1 MNFHINYNLRQWL
14 FFMTLIAYLYRQSWV
29 LLLVSTISA
38 LISGFAGA
46 SIVGMIS
53 QGVTETINLTPFL
66 WSFFGICFIFFITKT
81 ISEITLSHLAQA
93 AIFSLRLSLSN
104 KILRAPLKKL
114 NKIGRHGL
122 LAVLTKDVD
131 VFVHS
136 FMLAP
141 SVFGNV
147 TLIIAC
153 FSYLAWMSW
162 QLFVILAALSLI
174 AMYMFYI
181 WEKYP
186 LSLMTSMRDQVDKI
200 YLNFQS
206 LINGSKE
213 LKLNKQ
219 KGNLFVDRVIAPA
232 ANVFKEICIKANSS
246 YAWLI
251 NASSVTFYIIIGI
264 SIFIVPIWIPQEPST
279 LFTVAL
285 LVLFLSGP
293 ISEVIGAIPELRE
306 AEVSLNKM
314 RRLDNEL
321 EESLSEQIEGPNPFH
336 NKLPIEL
343 ELKDVIHH
351 YTTDKEDRQF
361 ALGPLSLKISQ
372 GEIVFIVGGNGSG
385 KTTLAMLLVGLFE
398 QESGSVSL
406 NGIPVTSANN
416 EHYRQFFS
424 AVFSDYHLFEQLLNS
439 DADVT
444 EKATH
449 YIESLNMS
457 HKVKIVD
464 GGFSTTNLSAGQRKR
479 LALVSAY
486 LEDRPIYLFDEWAA
500 DQDPVFKRLF
510 YTELLPELKAN
521 GKTIIVISHDDGYFD
536 SADRIIK
543 LEDGNIKEISNK
555 IH

>member
-1 MNFHINYNLRQWL
+1 
-14 FFMTLIAYLYRQSWV
+14 MTLIAYLYRQSWV

-53 QGVTETINLTPFL
+53 QGVTEKIHLTSFL
-66 WSFFGICFIFFITKT
+66 WGFFGICFVFFITKT
-81 ISEITLSHLAQA
+81 VSEITLSHLAQST
-93 AIFSLRLSLSN
+93 IFSLRLSLSN

-114 NKIGRHGL
+114 HKLGRHGL

-141 SVFGNV
+141 TVFGNV

-153 FSYLAWMSW
+153 FSYLAWISW
-162 QLFVILAALSLI
+162 QLFLILAIFSLI
-174 AMYMFYI
+174 TMYLFYL
-181 WEKYP
+181 WEKHP
-186 LSLMTSMRDQVDKI
+186 LRLMIQMREQVDKI

-206 LINGSKE
+206 LIDGSKE
-213 LKLNKQ
+213 LQLNKQ
-219 KGNLFVDRVIAPA
+219 KGNLFISKVIAPA
-232 ANVFKEICIKANSS
+232 AKVFQEICIKANSS
-246 YAWLI
+246 YAWVI
-251 NASSVTFYIIIGI
+251 NASAVTFYIMIGVI
-264 SIFIVPIWIPQEPST
+264 VFIVPIWLPQEPST
-279 LFTVAL
+279 LFTVSL

-314 RRLDNEL
+314 RHLDSQL
-321 EESLSEQIEGPNPFH
+321 EESLSIQIEGPSPFH
-336 NKLPIEL
+336 NQQPIAL
-343 ELKDVIHH
+343 ELKDVVHH

-361 ALGPLSLKISQ
+361 SLGPLSLKISQ
-372 GEIVFIVGGNGSG
+372 GEIIFIVGGNGSG

-398 QESGSVSL
+398 QEAGSILL
-406 NGIPVTSANN
+406 NGVQVTPANN
-416 EHYRQFFS
+416 EYYRQFFA

-439 DADVT
+439 DANVT

-449 YIESLNMS
+449 YIEALNMT

-510 YTELLPELKAN
+510 YTELLPELKAS
-521 GKTIIVISHDDGYFD
+521 GKTVIIISHDDAYFD
-536 SADRIIK
+536 IADRVIK
-543 LEDGNIKEISNK
+543 LEDGHIKEISNK
-555 IH
+555 NHYTP

>member
-1 MNFHINYNLRQWL
+1 
-14 FFMTLIAYLYRQSWV
+14 MTLIAYLYRQSWV

-186 LSLMTSMRDQVDKI
+186 LRLMTLMRDQVDKI

-321 EESLSEQIEGPNPFH
+321 EEALSEQIEGPSPFH

-343 ELKDVIHH
+343 ELKDVVHH

-406 NGIPVTSANN
+406 NGVPVTSANN

-439 DADVT
+439 DANVT

>member
-1 MNFHINYNLRQWL
+1 
-14 FFMTLIAYLYRQSWV
+14 MTLIAYLYRQSWI

-53 QGVTETINLTPFL
+53 QGVTEQITLTSFL
-66 WSFFGICFIFFITKT
+66 FSFFGICFIFFITKT

-93 AIFSLRLSLSN
+93 TIFSLRLSLSN

-114 NKIGRHGL
+114 HKLGRHGL

-141 SVFGNV
+141 SVFGNI
-147 TLIIAC
+147 TLIFAC
-153 FSYLAWMSW
+153 FGYLAWISW
-162 QLFVILAALSLI
+162 SLFVILAVCSLLF
-174 AMYMFYI
+174 MYLFYL
-181 WEKYP
+181 WEKHP
-186 LSLMTSMRDQVDKI
+186 LHLMTQMRDQVDKI

-206 LINGSKE
+206 LIDGSKE
-213 LKLNKQ
+213 LQLNKQ
-219 KGNLFVDRVIAPA
+219 KGNLFISKVIAPA
-232 ANVFKEICIKANSS
+232 AETFQKICIKANSN

-251 NASSVTFYIIIGI
+251 NASSVTFYIIIGVI
-264 SIFIVPIWIPQEPST
+264 VFVVPIWLPQEPST
-279 LFTVAL
+279 LFTVSL

-314 RRLDNEL
+314 RHLDDEL
-321 EESLSEQIEGPNPFH
+321 EKAISTQTEEANPFY
-336 NKLPIEL
+336 NQNPIEL
-343 ELKDVIHH
+343 ELKNVVHH
-351 YTTDKEDRQF
+351 YMTDKEDRQF

-398 QESGSVSL
+398 QESGSISL
-406 NGIPVTSANN
+406 NGVKVTSSNN

-424 AVFSDYHLFEQLLNS
+424 AVFSDYHLFEQLLNT
-439 DADVT
+439 DKNVT

-449 YIESLNMS
+449 YIESLNMA

-521 GKTIIVISHDDGYFD
+521 GKTVIIISHDDAYFD
-536 SADRIIK
+536 IADRIIK
-543 LEDGNIKEISNK
+543 LEDGNIKEINNK
-555 IH
+555 MH

>member
-53 QGVTETINLTPFL
+53 QGVTETINLTTFL

-174 AMYMFYI
+174 AMYVFYI

-186 LSLMTSMRDQVDKI
+186 LRLMTLMRDQVDKI

-213 LKLNKQ
+213 LKLNTQ
-219 KGNLFVDRVIAPA
+219 KGNLFVDKVISPA

-321 EESLSEQIEGPNPFH
+321 EEALSEQIEGPNPFH

-343 ELKDVIHH
+343 ELKNVVHH

-439 DADVT
+439 DANVT

>member
-1 MNFHINYNLRQWL
+1 
-14 FFMTLIAYLYRQSWV
+14 MTLIAYLYRQSWV

-53 QGVTETINLTPFL
+53 QGVTETINLTAFL

-81 ISEITLSHLAQA
+81 VAEITLSHLAQST
-93 AIFSLRLSLSN
+93 IFSLRLSLSN
-104 KILRAPLKKL
+104 KILRAPLQKL
-114 NKIGRHGL
+114 HKLGRHGL

-141 SVFGNV
+141 SVFGNI
-147 TLIIAC
+147 TLIMAC
-153 FSYLAWMSW
+153 FGYLAWISW
-162 QLFVILAALSLI
+162 QLFVILAVLSLI
-174 AMYMFYI
+174 SMYLFYL
-181 WEKYP
+181 WEKHP
-186 LSLMTSMRDQVDKI
+186 LRLMTAMRDQVDKI

-206 LINGSKE
+206 LIDGSKE

-219 KGNLFVDRVIAPA
+219 KGNLFIDKVIAPA
-232 ANVFKEICIKANSS
+232 AKAFQEICIKANSS
-246 YAWLI
+246 YAWVL
-251 NASSVTFYIIIGI
+251 NASSVTFYAIIGVI
-264 SIFIVPIWIPQEPST
+264 VFIVPIWLPQEPST
-279 LFTVAL
+279 LFTVSL

-306 AEVSLNKM
+306 AKVSLEKM
-314 RRLDNEL
+314 RRLDHQL
-321 EESLSEQIEGPNPFH
+321 EESLSAQVEGPNPFH
-336 NKLPIEL
+336 NQQPMEL
-343 ELKDVIHH
+343 ELKEVIHH

-398 QESGSVSL
+398 QESGSILL
-406 NGIPVTSANN
+406 NGVQVTPANN
-416 EHYRQFFS
+416 EHYRQFFA
-424 AVFSDYHLFEQLLNS
+424 AVFSDYHLFEQLLNN

-449 YIESLNMS
+449 YIEALNMS
-457 HKVKIVD
+457 HKVKIVE

-486 LEDRPIYLFDEWAA
+486 VEDRPIYLFDEWAA

-521 GKTIIVISHDDGYFD
+521 GKTVIIISHDDAYFD
-536 SADRIIK
+536 IADRIIK
-543 LEDGNIKEISNK
+543 LEDGNIKEVSNK
-555 IH
+555 MG

>member
-1 MNFHINYNLRQWL
+1 
-14 FFMTLIAYLYRQSWV
+14 MTLIAYLYRQSWI

-46 SIVGMIS
+46 AIVGMIS
-53 QGVTETINLTPFL
+53 QGVTETINLTGFL
-66 WSFFGICFIFFITKT
+66 WIFFGICFIFFITKT
-81 ISEITLSHLAQA
+81 VSEITLSHLAQA
-93 AIFSLRLSLSN
+93 TIFSLRLSLSN

-114 NKIGRHGL
+114 QKLGRHGL

-141 SVFGNV
+141 SVFGNI
-147 TLIIAC
+147 TLILAC
-153 FSYLAWMSW
+153 FSYLAWISW
-162 QLFVILAALSLI
+162 QLFVILAVLSLSL
-174 AMYMFYI
+174 MYLFYL

-186 LSLMTSMRDQVDKI
+186 LRLMTQMRDQVDKI

-206 LINGSKE
+206 LIDGSKE
-213 LKLNKQ
+213 LQLNKQ
-219 KGNLFVDRVIAPA
+219 KGNLFVEKVIAPA
-232 ANVFKEICIKANSS
+232 AKVFQKICVKANSS
-246 YAWLI
+246 YAWVL
-251 NASSVTFYIIIGI
+251 NASSVAFYIIIGVI
-264 SIFIVPIWIPQEPST
+264 IFIVPIWLPQEPST
-279 LFTVAL
+279 LFTVSL

-314 RRLDNEL
+314 RRLDSEL
-321 EESLSEQIEGPNPFH
+321 EEALSKQIEGPCPFSKH
-336 NKLPIEL
+336 QPVTL
-343 ELKDVIHH
+343 ELSNVVHH
-351 YTTDKEDRQF
+351 YTTDREDRQF

-398 QESGSVSL
+398 QESGSVLL
-406 NGIPVTSANN
+406 NGVPVTSENN
-416 EHYRQFFS
+416 EHYRQYFS

-439 DADVT
+439 DKDVT

-449 YIESLNMS
+449 YIESLNMG

-486 LEDRPIYLFDEWAA
+486 LEDRPFYLFDEWAA

-510 YTELLPELKAN
+510 YTELLPELKSK
-521 GKTIIVISHDDGYFD
+521 GKTVIVISHDDAYFD
-536 SADRIIK
+536 IADRVIK
-543 LEDGNIKEISNK
+543 LEDGNIKEINNK

>member
-1 MNFHINYNLRQWL
+1 
-14 FFMTLIAYLYRQSWV
+14 MTLIAYLYRQSWV

>member
-1 MNFHINYNLRQWL
+1 
-14 FFMTLIAYLYRQSWV
+14 MTLIAYLYRQSWV

-46 SIVGMIS
+46 AIVGMIS
-53 QGVTETINLTPFL
+53 QGVTETINLTGFL
-66 WSFFGICFIFFITKT
+66 WTFFGICFLFFITKT
-81 ISEITLSHLAQA
+81 VSEITLSHLAQA
-93 AIFSLRLSLSN
+93 TIFSLRLSLSN

-114 NKIGRHGL
+114 HKLGRHGL

-141 SVFGNV
+141 SVFGNI
-147 TLIIAC
+147 TLILAC
-153 FSYLAWMSW
+153 FSYLAWLSW
-162 QLFVILAALSLI
+162 QLLVILAALSLTL
-174 AMYMFYI
+174 MYLFYL

-186 LSLMTSMRDQVDKI
+186 LRLMTLMRDQVDKI

-206 LINGSKE
+206 LIDGSKE
-213 LKLNKQ
+213 LQLNKQ
-219 KGNLFVDRVIAPA
+219 KGNLFIEKVISPA
-232 ANVFKEICIKANSS
+232 AKTFQKICVKANSS
-246 YAWLI
+246 YAWVL
-251 NASSVTFYIIIGI
+251 NASSVTFYILIGI
-264 SIFIVPIWIPQEPST
+264 IVFVVPIWLPQEPST
-279 LFTVAL
+279 LFTVSL

-314 RRLDNEL
+314 RRLDSEL
-321 EESLSEQIEGPNPFH
+321 EEAMSNRIEGPCPF
-336 NKLPIEL
+336 NNNQPVTL
-343 ELKDVIHH
+343 ELSNVVHH
-351 YTTDKEDRQF
+351 YTTDREDRQF

-398 QESGSVSL
+398 QESGSVFL
-406 NGIPVTSANN
+406 NGVPVTSANN
-416 EHYRQFFS
+416 EYYRQYFS
-424 AVFSDYHLFEQLLNS
+424 AVFSDYHLFEQLLTS
-439 DADVT
+439 DKDVT

-449 YIESLNMS
+449 YIEALNMG

-486 LEDRPIYLFDEWAA
+486 LEDRPVYLFDEWAA

-510 YTELLPELKAN
+510 YTELLPELKSK
-521 GKTIIVISHDDGYFD
+521 GKTVIVISHDDAYFD
-536 SADRIIK
+536 VADRVIK
-543 LEDGNIKEISNK
+543 LEDGNIKEINNK

>member
-1 MNFHINYNLRQWL
+1 
-14 FFMTLIAYLYRQSWV
+14 MTLIAYLYRQSWV

-93 AIFSLRLSLSN
+93 SIFSLRLSLSN

-219 KGNLFVDRVIAPA
+219 KGNLFVDKVIAPA

-321 EESLSEQIEGPNPFH
+321 EEALSEQIEGPSPFH

-343 ELKDVIHH
+343 ELKDVVHH

-406 NGIPVTSANN
+406 NGVPVTSANN

-439 DADVT
+439 DANVT

>member
-1 MNFHINYNLRQWL
+1 
-14 FFMTLIAYLYRQSWV
+14 MTLIAYLYRQSWV

-53 QGVTETINLTPFL
+53 QGVTEQINLTTFL
-66 WSFFGICFIFFITKT
+66 VSFFGICFLFFITKT
-81 ISEITLSHLAQA
+81 VSEITLSHLAQA
-93 AIFSLRLSLSN
+93 TIYSLRLSLSN

-114 NKIGRHGL
+114 HKLGRHGL

-147 TLIIAC
+147 TLIMAC
-153 FSYLAWMSW
+153 FGYLAWISW
-162 QLFVILAALSLI
+162 ELFAILAVLSLTS
-174 AMYMFYI
+174 MYLFYV

-186 LSLMTSMRDQVDKI
+186 LRLMALMRDQVDKI

-206 LINGSKE
+206 LIDGSKE
-213 LKLNKQ
+213 LQLNKQ
-219 KGNLFVDRVIAPA
+219 KGNLFVGKVIAPA
-232 ANVFKEICIKANSS
+232 AKVFQEICIKTNST

-251 NASSVTFYIIIGI
+251 NASSVTFYITIGI
-264 SIFIVPIWIPQEPST
+264 IVFIVPIWFPQEPST
-279 LFTVAL
+279 LFTVSL

-314 RRLDNEL
+314 RRLDDEL
-321 EESLSEQIEGPNPFH
+321 EEAISEQVEGPNPFD
-336 NKLPIEL
+336 NKQPMEL
-343 ELKDVIHH
+343 ELKDVVHH

-372 GEIVFIVGGNGSG
+372 SEIIFIVGGNGSG

-398 QESGSVSL
+398 QESGSVLL
-406 NGIPVTSANN
+406 NGVEVTSANN
-416 EHYRQFFS
+416 EHYRQHFG
-424 AVFSDYHLFEQLLNS
+424 AVFSDYHLFEQLLTS
-439 DADVT
+439 GADVT

-449 YIESLNMS
+449 YIEALNMA

-510 YTELLPELKAN
+510 YTELLPELKAE
-521 GKTIIVISHDDGYFD
+521 GKTVIIISHDDAYFD
-536 SADRIIK
+536 VADRIIK
-543 LEDGNIKEISNK
+543 LEDGHIKEISNK

>member
-1 MNFHINYNLRQWL
+1 
-14 FFMTLIAYLYRQSWV
+14 
-29 LLLVSTISA
+29 
-38 LISGFAGA
+38 

-186 LSLMTSMRDQVDKI
+186 LRLMTSMRDQVDKI

-219 KGNLFVDRVIAPA
+219 KGNLFVDKVIAPA

-321 EESLSEQIEGPNPFH
+321 EEALSEQIEGPSPFH

-343 ELKDVIHH
+343 ELKDVVHH

-406 NGIPVTSANN
+406 NGVPVTSANN

-439 DADVT
+439 DANVT

>member
-186 LSLMTSMRDQVDKI
+186 LRLMTLMRDQVDKI

>member
-1 MNFHINYNLRQWL
+1 
-14 FFMTLIAYLYRQSWV
+14 MTLIAYLYRQSWV

-53 QGVTETINLTPFL
+53 QGVTEEINLITFL

-81 ISEITLSHLAQA
+81 VSEITLSHLAQSTV
-93 AIFSLRLSLSN
+93 FSLRLSLSN

-114 NKIGRHGL
+114 HKLGRHGL

-141 SVFGNV
+141 SVFGNI

-153 FSYLAWMSW
+153 FGYLAWMSW
-162 QLFVILAALSLI
+162 QLFLILAALSLI
-174 AMYMFYI
+174 GMYVFYL

-186 LSLMTSMRDQVDKI
+186 LQLMTDMRDQIDKI

-206 LINGSKE
+206 LIDGSKE
-213 LKLNKQ
+213 LQLNKQ
-219 KGNLFVDRVIAPA
+219 KGNLFINKVIAPA
-232 ANVFKEICIKANSS
+232 AKVFQEICIKANSS
-246 YAWLI
+246 YAWVI
-251 NASSVTFYIIIGI
+251 NASSVTFYVMIGIII
-264 SIFIVPIWIPQEPST
+264 FVVPIWLPQEPST
-279 LFTVAL
+279 LVTVSL

-314 RRLDNEL
+314 RRLDSQL
-321 EESLSEQIEGPNPFH
+321 EEALSAQIEGPNPF
-336 NKLPIEL
+336 NKQQAIEI

-398 QESGSVSL
+398 QESGTISL
-406 NGIPVTSANN
+406 NGVEVTPANN
-416 EHYRQFFS
+416 DHYRQHFA

-439 DADVT
+439 DANVT

-449 YIESLNMS
+449 YIEALNMA

-510 YTELLPELKAN
+510 YTELLPELKAR
-521 GKTIIVISHDDGYFD
+521 GKTVLVISHDDAYFNI
-536 SADRIIK
+536 SDRIIK
-543 LEDGNIKEISNK
+543 LEDGHIKEVDHKDHYIQ
-555 IH
+555 

>member
-1 MNFHINYNLRQWL
+1 
-14 FFMTLIAYLYRQSWV
+14 MTLIAYLYRQSWV

-53 QGVTETINLTPFL
+53 QGVTEQINLTMFL
-66 WSFFGICFIFFITKT
+66 LGFFGMCFIFFITKT
-81 ISEITLSHLAQA
+81 VSEITLSHLAQST
-93 AIFSLRLSLSN
+93 IYSLRLSLSN

-114 NKIGRHGL
+114 HKLGRHGL

-147 TLIIAC
+147 TLILAC
-153 FSYLAWMSW
+153 FSYLAWISW
-162 QLFVILAALSLI
+162 ELFVILAILSLI
-174 AMYMFYI
+174 SMYLFYI

-186 LSLMTSMRDQVDKI
+186 LHLMTLMRDQVDKI

-206 LINGSKE
+206 LIDGSKE
-213 LKLNKQ
+213 LQLNKQ
-219 KGNLFVDRVIAPA
+219 KGSLFIDKVIAPA
-232 ANVFKEICIKANSS
+232 AKVFQEICIKANSN
-246 YAWLI
+246 YAWVI
-251 NASSVTFYIIIGI
+251 NASSVTFYATIGI
-264 SIFIVPIWIPQEPST
+264 IVFVVPIWLPQEPST
-279 LFTVAL
+279 LFTVSL

-314 RRLDNEL
+314 RRLDDEL
-321 EESLSEQIEGPNPFH
+321 EEAMSVQTESSNPFYNQH
-336 NKLPIEL
+336 SMEL
-343 ELKDVIHH
+343 ELKDVVHH

-385 KTTLAMLLVGLFE
+385 KTTLAMLLIGLFE
-398 QESGSVSL
+398 QESGFISL
-406 NGIPVTSANN
+406 NGVQVTPANN

-439 DADVT
+439 DSDVT

-449 YIESLNMS
+449 YIEALNMG

-521 GKTIIVISHDDGYFD
+521 GKTVIIISHDDAYFD
-536 SADRIIK
+536 VADRIIK

>member
-1 MNFHINYNLRQWL
+1 
-14 FFMTLIAYLYRQSWV
+14 MTLIAYLYRQSWV

-53 QGVTETINLTPFL
+53 QGVTETINLTTFL

-174 AMYMFYI
+174 AMYVFYI

-186 LSLMTSMRDQVDKI
+186 LRLMTLMRDQVDKI

-219 KGNLFVDRVIAPA
+219 KGNLFVDKVISPA

-321 EESLSEQIEGPNPFH
+321 EEALSEQIEGPNPFH

-343 ELKDVIHH
+343 ELKNVVHH

-439 DADVT
+439 DANVT

>member
-1 MNFHINYNLRQWL
+1 
-14 FFMTLIAYLYRQSWV
+14 MTLIAYLYRQSWV

-53 QGVTETINLTPFL
+53 QGVTETINLTTFL

-174 AMYMFYI
+174 AMYVFYI

-186 LSLMTSMRDQVDKI
+186 LRLMTLMRDQVDKI

-213 LKLNKQ
+213 LKLNTQ
-219 KGNLFVDRVIAPA
+219 KGNLFVDKVISPA

-321 EESLSEQIEGPNPFH
+321 EEALSEQIEGPNPFH

-343 ELKDVIHH
+343 ELKNVVHH

-439 DADVT
+439 DANVT